1 MQRIAKILSRAG
13 IASRRQAEKLIF
25 NGSISVN
32 GLTITDPSFKVA
44 PSDKI
49 AVNGKPVNAPDDT
62 RLWRYHKPVGLV
74 TTNSDEK
81 GRTTIYDK
89 LPLGLPRLMS
99 IGRLDITSEGLILL
113 TNDGT
118 LKRNLEL
125 PSAGF
130 VRKYRVRANGIHN
143 ESSLD
148 KLRAG
153 ILIDGEKFR
162 AMEVT
167 LDRIK
172 GTNVWYNVVLT
183 EGRNREIR
191 RGFDKINMKVNR
203 LIRISFGEFEL
214 GFLPK
219 GEIEEVPITV
229 VHKLLNLG
237 ELLKK

>member
-32 GLTITDPSFKVA
+32 GLTITDPSFKVT

-49 AVNGKPVNAPDDT
+49 AVNGNLVNAPDDT
-62 RLWRYHKPVGLV
+62 RLWRYHKPIGLV

-162 AMEVT
+162 AMDVT

-191 RGFDKINMKVNR
+191 RGFEKINMKVNR
-203 LIRISFGEFEL
+203 LIRISFGGIEL

-219 GEIEEVPITV
+219 GEIEEVPITAV
-229 VHKLLNLG
+229 QQLLNLG
-237 ELLKK
+237 EV